1 MYMNCLNCTYQGEDH
16 KLYKNKNLRNLVV
29 PKESGK
35 ECQDYSLVWQN
46 KEKNITIAIV
56 SDGHGGDSY
65 FRSAIGSRL
74 ASEITLEKVLEFLSC
89 MDRNM
94 FIGMPFKA
102 CGTQETIAEDCE
114 LNKVMRK
121 LFESI
126 YASWRLKIA
135 EDGKRELTDWE
146 KDNVEQK
153 YIDLLQDEDRI
164 VKAYGCTLLAY
175 VCTNDFWFS
184 FHIGDGKIVMLDSEY
199 KFSQPVP
206 WDKKCFSNVTTSLC
220 DPNPTNLFRFC
231 IQGDG
236 KFPVAMFL
244 GSDGIDDTYKDGD
257 KLYSFYGNFVK
268 ELGLNGHNALN
279 EMLKA
284 ELPQTSKKGSHDD
297 VSVAM
302 VYDDDRI
309 KDGVIPINEY
319 QKSILKNDIINFQ
332 EEINNKRNII
342 SEGRKI
348 EETYSKPLSE
358 KQNEINT
365 LLDLIDR
372 KRNEFQEI
380 KGKYETGIRDLEDKL
395 ANKRKEYFEIE
406 QKQKSTNTNKTMV
419 EARMAE
425 KEVAR
430 IEQNVER
437 LQHRLKEL
445 EAFSFGNINLN

>member
-114 LNKVMRK
+114 
-121 LFESI
+121 
-126 YASWRLKIA
+126 
-135 EDGKRELTDWE
+135 
-146 KDNVEQK
+146 

>member
-1 MYMNCLNCTYQGEDH
+1 MKCLNCTCQGESH
-16 KLYKNKNLRNLVV
+16 K
-29 PKESGK
+29 SIGK

-46 KEKNITIAIV
+46 EGKDITIAIV
-56 SDGHGGDSY
+56 SDGHGGDCY
-65 FRSAIGSRL
+65 FRSAVGSKF
-74 ASEITLEKVLEFLSC
+74 ASEITLEKVLEFLTC
-89 MDRNM
+89 IDRNL

-102 CGTQETIAEDCE
+102 FGTQETIEEDCE

-164 VKAYGCTLLAY
+164 AKAYGCTLLAY

-206 WDKKCFSNVTTSLC
+206 WDKRCFSNVTTSLC

-257 KLYSFYGNFVK
+257 KLYSFYGNIAK
-268 ELGLNGHNALN
+268 EFALKGYEVVC
-279 EMLKA
+279 EMLND
-284 ELPQTSKKGSHDD
+284 ELPLTSKNGSKDD
-297 VSVAM
+297 VSVA
-302 VYDDDRI
+302 VAYDESRI
-309 KDGVIPINEY
+309 ND
-319 QKSILKNDIINFQ
+319 SILPIIDFQKNMYNNDIIYLQ
-332 EEINNKRNII
+332 QQIERKENII
-342 SEGRKI
+342 SKAGEI
-348 EETYSKPLSE
+348 EDTYLKPLYVI
-358 KQNEINT
+358 QNEIND
-365 LLDLIDR
+365 LLDKIEN
-372 KRNEFQEI
+372 KRMEFQNVKNEFDSEL
-380 KGKYETGIRDLEDKL
+380 KRLENECAEKHKKYEEVEKKCKDANVDKII
-395 ANKRKEYFEIE
+395 A
-406 QKQKSTNTNKTMV
+406 
-419 EARMAE
+419 EARMAK

-430 IEQNVER
+430 AEQRIER
-437 LQHRLKEL
+437 LQNRLYNL
-445 EAFSFGNINLN
+445 EAFTFDNKN